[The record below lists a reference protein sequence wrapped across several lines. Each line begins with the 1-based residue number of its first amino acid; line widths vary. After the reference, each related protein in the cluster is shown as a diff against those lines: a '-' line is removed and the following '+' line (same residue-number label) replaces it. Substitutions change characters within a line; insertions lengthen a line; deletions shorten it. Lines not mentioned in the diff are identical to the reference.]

1 MTVIYYRKYGNTEW
15 IDITNYI
22 DSDTLPSGSDPEFNS
37 LYQFNISFFDPK
49 DPDDNFILMANG
61 DDIVICETSE
71 RINVLDDIK
80 AGCIFEL
87 TKTPKGID
95 NSGNNPRFYMQ
106 YDLTIEQRD
115 FSLYPF
121 KISPFSFDD
130 QSMYQNISTVLDLIF
145 DSENIRND
153 LGGSLLNGIVIPKY
167 ELLSPDLEIEIPEKI
182 EGTARDLINDLLNQ
196 ISYKWSIVYYVEP
209 HPTNTL
215 NLIQKVN
222 IWQD

>member
-22 DSDTLPSGSDPEFNS
+22 DSDTLPSGSAPEFTS
-37 LYQFNISFFDPK
+37 LYQFNISFFDPRGAT
-49 DPDDNFILMANG
+49 DDYILMSHG

-95 NSGNNPRFYMQ
+95 NSGDNPRFYMQ

-153 LGGSLLNGIVIPKY
+153 LGGSLLNGVVIPKY
-167 ELLSPDLEIEIPEKI
+167 ELLSPDMEIEIPEKVADADI
-182 EGTARDLINDLLNQ
+182 VLLQLELNEEEF
-196 ISYKWSIVYYVEP
+196 IGKNILNS
-209 HPTNTL
+209 TNKC
-215 NLIQKVN
+215 NF
-222 IWQD
+222 